1 MKQRNHSS
9 KLSSYKENVNLRNT
23 KHRKMKHVEKEIT
36 MNGRATEKKEHKE
49 NKHIH
54 LREEH

>member
-36 MNGRATEKKEHKE
+36 MNGRATERKKNTK
-49 NKHIH
+49 KTSIYI
-54 LREEH
+54 